1 MHFVNLENTLGIGLA
16 TTMHLCVFSCAIV
29 WGSDG
34 SEVEKK
40 LSGERLHDWSSWLSL
55 DMQSRGS
62 GHKMWARIST
72 KESSRQPWRRLLR
85 SDEPLVA
92 LCLSN

>member
-16 TTMHLCVFSCAIV
+16 TTMHLCVFSGAIV
-29 WGSDG
+29 WGSGG

-55 DMQSRGS
+55 DMRSS
-62 GHKMWARIST
+62 GHKTWARIGT
-72 KESSRQPWRRLLR
+72 MESSRQPWRRSLR

-92 LCLSN
+92 LCVSN